1 MAKKNTSDFV
11 NPFESGVTYS
21 QFLEAIPDG
30 VSVKDY
36 LSGKDFTDAEIEWIE
51 TEIELFKK
59 NQTTNN

>member
-1 MAKKNTSDFV
+1 MAKKNTDFV
-11 NPFESGVTYS
+11 NPFDKGVTYS

-30 VSVKDY
+30 VSIKDY

-51 TEIELFKK
+51 TEIESFKK